1 MVRLCY
7 NKDTKGED
15 KSHSKRKELKVMKK
29 HGVIEYK
36 YNMQFQYRY
45 RDEEVLWYT
54 EQNKY
59 IGATTENF
67 FEICKLLDEYIE
79 NR

>member
-1 MVRLCY
+1 
-7 NKDTKGED
+7 
-15 KSHSKRKELKVMKK
+15 MKK

-45 RDEEVLWYT
+45 RDEEILWYT

>member
-1 MVRLCY
+1 M
-7 NKDTKGED
+7 
-15 KSHSKRKELKVMKK
+15 KE

-36 YNMQFQYRY
+36 YNMQFQYR
-45 RDEEVLWYT
+45 RKGEQILWYT

-59 IGATTENF
+59 LGATTDNY
-67 FEICKLLDEYIE
+67 FEIAKLLDQYIA